1 MSSIRPFT
9 FDNIPRFSREQLR
22 LRQSVERYIST
33 QPFNEGFEESL
44 SEVVESVLKSP
55 CKLSKPKLSTLT
67 AAELQASFSDVE
79 HIAVLGAGPE
89 HHKILVELDPN
100 LVGLSIERIL
110 GGTGDGE
117 RGKRPLTDL
126 EEGVLSFG
134 VLKVLQ
140 HFQGSWEHANQL
152 SLSLDRFVSLS
163 GELDEALVEGAHYY
177 SIGFRMEVGGRLMR
191 LRIILPDA
199 LLVNSVFTEPDQNP
213 SPADERAYRKRILRS
228 LGERPVDGV
237 IEVATLNL
245 SASDIATLEAGDIII
260 IENHQLV
267 FTPEGIGGS
276 VFVRIGSGENGG
288 LRCQMLQNGAQQRL
302 QIKDI
307 IIQEKPA
314 ETAGAQAMDETMTDV
329 EQSEETEH
337 PQESEPSEAIEDSG
351 ETVNTEETEDTGDT
365 EELEHTENLE
375 DSEEAAAASAEGY
388 SPTPEEDNLEETE
401 GLLRDVDAPIVIELG
416 RLEMNTAQI
425 IRLKSGQILRLPRAA
440 SDPVD
445 LVVNNKVFAKG
456 ELIEV
461 DGELG
466 VRLVHVTG
474 A

>member
-9 FDNIPRFSREQLR
+9 YDNLPRFSREQLTI
-22 LRQSVERYIST
+22 LQSVEQYIST
-33 QPFNEGFEESL
+33 RPFDEGFEESL

-55 CKLSKPKLSTLT
+55 CKLSKPKISTLT
-67 AAELQASFSDVE
+67 TAELQASFADVE
-79 HIAVLGAGPE
+79 HIVVLGAGSE
-89 HHKILVELDPN
+89 HHKILVELDPS

-110 GGTGDGE
+110 GGSGEGD

-140 HFQGSWEHANQL
+140 HFQGSWEHASQL

-163 GELDEALVEGAHYY
+163 GELDEALLGGAHYY

-199 LLVNSVFTEPDQNP
+199 LLVNSVFTEPDQGP
-213 SPADERAYRKRILRS
+213 SASDKRAYSKRLLRS
-228 LGERPVDGV
+228 LGERSVDAT

-245 SASDIATLEAGDIII
+245 NASDVATLEAGDIII

-314 ETAGAQAMDETMTDV
+314 ETAGVQAMDEAMTDV
-329 EQSEETEH
+329 EQSEETEQ
-337 PQESEPSEAIEDSG
+337 PQEPESAEDIEEAED
-351 ETVNTEETEDTGDT
+351 TEETGHT
-365 EELEHTENLE
+365 EELEDKDEFE
-375 DSEEAAAASAEGY
+375 DNDEAAAASPAED
-388 SPTPEEDNLEETE
+388 SPAEEEDNLEETE
-401 GLLRDVDAPIVIELG
+401 GLLRDVDAPIVVELG

-425 IRLKSGQILRLPRAA
+425 IRLKTGQILRLPRAA

>member
-1 MSSIRPFT
+1 
-9 FDNIPRFSREQLR
+9 
-22 LRQSVERYIST
+22 V
-33 QPFNEGFEESL
+33 
-44 SEVVESVLKSP
+44 
-55 CKLSKPKLSTLT
+55 
-67 AAELQASFSDVE
+67 
-79 HIAVLGAGPE
+79 VLGAGPE
-89 HHKILVELDPN
+89 HHKILVELDPS

-110 GGTGDGE
+110 GGSGEGE

-140 HFQGSWEHANQL
+140 HFQGSWEHASQL
-152 SLSLDRFVSLS
+152 PLSLDRFVSLS
-163 GELDEALVEGAHYY
+163 GELDEALLGGAHYY

-199 LLVNSVFTEPDQNP
+199 LLVNSVFTEPDQSP
-213 SPADERAYRKRILRS
+213 SASDERAYRKRLLRS
-228 LGERPVDGV
+228 LGERSVDATV
-237 IEVATLNL
+237 EVATLNL
-245 SASDIATLEAGDIII
+245 NANDIATLEAGDIII

-288 LRCQMLQNGAQQRL
+288 LRCRMLQNGAQQRL

-314 ETAGAQAMDETMTDV
+314 ETAGVQAVDEAMTDV
-329 EQSEETEH
+329 EQSEETEQ
-337 PQESEPSEAIEDSG
+337 PQEPESAEAIEEAEDTE
-351 ETVNTEETEDTGDT
+351 ETGNTDETEDTD
-365 EELEHTENLE
+365 
-375 DSEEAAAASAEGY
+375 EAAAASPAED
-388 SPTPEEDNLEETE
+388 SPAEEEDNLEETE
-401 GLLRDVDAPIVIELG
+401 GLLRDVDAPIVVELG

-425 IRLKSGQILRLPRAA
+425 IRLKTGQILRLPRAA
-440 SDPVD
+440 TDPVD